1 MAANIETFIARVRAR
16 RAELGL
22 SAEALSMAAGMAPS
36 TLSVIEYRRRFP
48 RFESAVA
55 MADVLGV
62 SLDWLCGRVDAIYPT
77 VMPTPPVNMFTFD
90 EKAFFKAYVNLIKG
104 DDDAEKT

>member
-1 MAANIETFIARVRAR
+1 MKANIETFIARVRAR
-16 RAELGL
+16 RTELGL
-22 SAEALSMAAGMAPS
+22 SAEALSIEAGMAPS

-62 SLDWLCGRVDAIYPT
+62 SLDWLCGRVDAIYPM
-77 VMPTPPVNMFTFD
+77 VAPNPFVGLTF
-90 EKAFFKAYVNLIKG
+90 EKDGA
-104 DDDAEKT
+104 DDAET